1 MNEAGAHKT
10 SVLVE
15 GALML
20 LNLLVLFAGALGI
33 GFVSAIAGIGGGSL
47 MVPFMVLMLD
57 YDVKVAIATSLLC
70 IVVTSSSAASVYLR
84 RGAVDIKTALLLE
97 PTTALG
103 AIVGAY
109 ITLTL
114 PVKVVKAA
122 LGALLL
128 YVSVTM
134 LRRALWR
141 VEEASADATAVKVL
155 PVRKLLGVLVSFL
168 AGLTSGMFGIGGG
181 VLKVPLMALIM
192 GLPIKIA
199 VATSSFMVG
208 LTAASGGVV
217 YLMRGLTDPISVIAL
232 ASGII
237 PGATL
242 GARYMRKLKP
252 RIVRLVFSFILL
264 YASIRLLYSIVA

>member
-1 MNEAGAHKT
+1 
-10 SVLVE
+10 
-15 GALML
+15 ML
-20 LNLLVLFAGALGI
+20 SNLLMLFAGALGI

-47 MVPFMVLMLD
+47 MVPFMVLVLN

-70 IVVTSSSAASVYLR
+70 IVVTSCSAASVYLR
-84 RGAVDIKTALLLE
+84 RGTVDVKTALLLE

-114 PVKVVKAA
+114 PVKVVKGA

-134 LRRALWR
+134 LRKALKRAGR
-141 VEEASADATAVKVL
+141 GQADAMKVKIPPL
-155 PVRKLLGVLVSFL
+155 RKLLGVLVSFL
-168 AGLTSGMFGIGGG
+168 AGMTSGMFGIGGG

-217 YLMRGLTDPISVIAL
+217 YLMKGFTDPLSVIAL
-232 ASGII
+232 AAGII

-242 GARYMRKLKP
+242 GARYLRRLEP
-252 RIVRLVFSFILL
+252 RAVRLVFSLILL
-264 YASIRLLYSIVA
+264 YASVRLLYSLIT